1 MAQVPQSLTVLTKI
15 YFLPRFLNQCFF
27 ICRMSLGQFQEILN
41 GCIFIFS
48 PVRFVLLQSRHTK
61 LLMSPFW
68 KLSPILEVSGNVGGT
83 SLEHP

>member
-61 LLMSPFW
+61 LLMSPH
-68 KLSPILEVSGNVGGT
+68 SGNCPPSWRLVEM
-83 SLEHP
+83 LEGLP